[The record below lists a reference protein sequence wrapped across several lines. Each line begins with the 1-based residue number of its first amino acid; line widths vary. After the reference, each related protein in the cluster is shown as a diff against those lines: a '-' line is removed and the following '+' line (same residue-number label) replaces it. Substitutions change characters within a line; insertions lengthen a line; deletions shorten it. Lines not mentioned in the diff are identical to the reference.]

1 MHLWD
6 NFNTAYAVAVLETPT
21 YSIASHHGSL
31 AHIIDPSPYNVPSSF
46 NQAFLARMQGMNF

>member
-6 NFNTAYAVAVLETPT
+6 NFNPDYAVSVIETPT
-21 YSIASHHGSL
+21 FSIASQLGSL
-31 AHIIDPSPYNVPSSF
+31 AHIIDPSPYNDPISF